1 MYQWIVF
8 LHILGALVFF
18 MAHGA
23 SATMA
28 FRLRRETNLE
38 RLRTLLGLSEV
49 AVPVMYISLLI
60 LLLAGIVAGI
70 MGNWFNTRG
79 WIWASLVLLI
89 VLAGWMGY
97 YAQRHYI
104 PIRKALGVAY
114 RGQPGATP
122 PASEAEVAVLVQ
134 ATSPAMLAGVSLL
147 ITAVILWLMVFKPF

>member
-23 SATMA
+23 SAAMA

-49 AVPVMYISLLI
+49 AVPVMWFSLLL
-60 LLLAGIVAGI
+60 LLLAGIIAGI
-70 MGNWFNTRG
+70 MGNWFSKG
-79 WIWASLVLLI
+79 WIWTALVLLV

-97 YAQRHYI
+97 YGNKHYAA
-104 PIRKALGVAY
+104 IRQALGITY
-114 RGQPGATP
+114 RGRPGANP
-122 PASEAEVAVLVQ
+122 PASESEVATLVQ

-147 ITAVILWLMVFKPF
+147 ITGVILWLMVFKPF